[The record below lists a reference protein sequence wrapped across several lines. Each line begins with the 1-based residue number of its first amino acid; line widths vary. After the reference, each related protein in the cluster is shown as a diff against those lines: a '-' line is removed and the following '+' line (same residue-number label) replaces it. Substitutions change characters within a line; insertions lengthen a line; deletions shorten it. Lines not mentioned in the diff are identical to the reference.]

1 MKIIFA
7 GTPPFAAEHLKT
19 LLKNFHHEVVCIY
32 TQPDRPSG
40 RGRKKLASPVKKVA
54 LENNLTVRQP
64 NSLNNSSEINF
75 LKDLAPEILIVVAYG
90 LIIPKAIL
98 DIPRY
103 GCINVHTSIL
113 PRWRGAAP
121 IQRAIEAGDKKSGV
135 SIMQMDAGLDTEP
148 ILATSECDIDTNDSA
163 GSLESKMMSLG
174 PPLLLKVLSK
184 IKLDDLDPTRQNKFE
199 VSYAHKI
206 KKNECQINW
215 FESAM
220 TLERRI
226 RAFNPTSVMF
236 SNFKNTRLKVW
247 AAKATDLTECSSE
260 TAKPGEILSA
270 NNEGLLVQCNIG
282 KLLITNLQMPGK
294 TKMSF
299 EEILKARK
307 SFFTVGYIFEN

>member
-54 LENNLTVRQP
+54 LDNNLAVRQP
-64 NSLNNSSEINF
+64 NSLNNSNEINF
-75 LKDLAPEILIVVAYG
+75 LKELAPEILIVVAYG

-135 SIMQMDAGLDTEP
+135 SIMQMDAGLDTGP

-174 PPLLLKVLSK
+174 PTLLLKVLTK
-184 IKLDDLDPTRQNKFE
+184 IKLNDLAPTSQNKFE

-206 KKNECQINW
+206 NKNDEHGK
-215 FESAM
+215 S
-220 TLERRI
+220 I
-226 RAFNPTSVMF
+226 RPT
-236 SNFKNTRLKVW
+236 KVN
-247 AAKATDLTECSSE
+247 K
-260 TAKPGEILSA
+260 
-270 NNEGLLVQCNIG
+270 IG
-282 KLLITNLQMPGK
+282 DI
-294 TKMSF
+294 
-299 EEILKARK
+299 
-307 SFFTVGYIFEN
+307 